1 MFSESDGNYAPIL
14 PGSEL
19 PDFSLPT
26 LDGRDI
32 RLADYRGV
40 RLILFVWASWLA
52 CRDPLPGW
60 QQFYKEKY
68 NDSFELMSV
77 GIDVQGAD
85 RLLHYIVE
93 S

>member
-40 RLILFVWASWLA
+40 RLILFVWASW
-52 CRDPLPGW
+52 
-60 QQFYKEKY
+60 
-68 NDSFELMSV
+68 
-77 GIDVQGAD
+77 
-85 RLLHYIVE
+85 
-93 S
+93 